1 MGRLEVTLGDIA
13 EIVMG
18 QSPADATVSDKGGL
32 PLLNGPTAFCDSVRK

>member
-18 QSPADATVSDKGGL
+18 QSPAGATVSDKGGL
-32 PLLNGPTAFCDSVRK
+32 PLLNGPTAFYDSVRK